1 MKKFLIEEH
10 SISSYVSIHIDITMF
25 AIIRKIMGPMSL
37 PKILIFIRVPDFAK
51 IFYKDITH
59 GNDIGIR

>member
-1 MKKFLIEEH
+1 
-10 SISSYVSIHIDITMF
+10 MF

-37 PKILIFIRVPDFAK
+37 PKVLIFIRVPDFAK

-59 GNDIGIR
+59 GNDIGIRQNTARNNISV